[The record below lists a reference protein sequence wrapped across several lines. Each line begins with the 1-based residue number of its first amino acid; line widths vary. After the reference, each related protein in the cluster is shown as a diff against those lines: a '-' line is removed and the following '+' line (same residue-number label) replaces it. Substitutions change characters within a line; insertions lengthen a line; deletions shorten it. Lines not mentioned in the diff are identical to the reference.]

1 VEQFERYSV
10 SAAVNYPFQKRFKA
24 VKSMLSVK
32 QKVVKVGKKRTEKHC
47 KHYRFF
53 FQILEKERESK
64 A

>member
-1 VEQFERYSV
+1 VKQFERYPV

-32 QKVVKVGKKRTEKHC
+32 QKVVKIREKRTEKYC

-53 FQILEKERESK
+53 FQISEKERESQ